1 MVITLKNRSRENR
14 QRFIKVLFSRK
25 IVIAAFIGV
34 MIFIVC
40 AVFAKWLSPCDP
52 NATHPEAVLQN
63 PSSSY
68 WLGTDQF
75 GRDTFSRLI
84 YGARISLI
92 IGVLAVSIACVVG
105 VFLGLCAA
113 YFGGWVD
120 IVITRVCE
128 TISCIPSIMVSVAL
142 ITILGHSISSLAVIL
157 SISTVPGYVRMMRGQ
172 ALSAKQTDYVKSSE
186 IHGASSLYSMF
197 KHILPNTISPI
208 IVLLTQQVGAT
219 ILMESGLSYL
229 GVGITIPTA
238 SWGTMVSNGKNYL
251 FSNPVLALAPG
262 LCVALLVICLNVL
275 GDGIR
280 DAMDPRLRGEL

>member
-1 MVITLKNRSRENR
+1 M
-14 QRFIKVLFSRK
+14 FSRK
-25 IVIAAFIGV
+25 IVIVAFIGV
-34 MIFIVC
+34 MIFLAC
-40 AVFAKWLSPCDP
+40 AIFAKWLSPHDP
-52 NATHPEAVLQN
+52 NATNPDSVLAP
-63 PSSSY
+63 PSETF
-68 WLGTDQF
+68 WFGTDQY

-120 IVITRVCE
+120 IIITRVCE
-128 TISCIPSIMVSVAL
+128 TISCIPAIMVSVAL

-238 SWGTMVSNGKNYL
+238 SWGTMVANGKNYL
-251 FSNPVLALAPG
+251 ISNPVLALAPG
-262 LCVALLVICLNVL
+262 LCVAILVICLNVL

>member
-1 MVITLKNRSRENR
+1 MKNRNKEKR
-14 QRFIKVLFSRK
+14 QRFFKAMFSRK
-25 IVIAAFIGV
+25 IVIVAFIGV
-34 MIFIVC
+34 LIFIAC
-40 AVFAKWLSPCDP
+40 AVFAPLLSPCDP
-52 NATHPEAVLQN
+52 NATHPESVLLQ
-63 PSSSY
+63 PSAEY
-68 WLGTDQF
+68 KLGTDQY
-75 GRDTFSRLI
+75 GRDTLSRLI

-92 IGVLAVSIACVVG
+92 IGVLAVTIACVVG

-120 IVITRVCE
+120 VIITRVCE
-128 TISCIPSIMVSVAL
+128 TISCIPAIMVAVAL

-157 SISTVPGYVRMMRGQ
+157 SISTIPGYVRMMRGQ

-186 IHGASSLYSMF
+186 IHGASSMYSMF
-197 KHILPNTISPI
+197 RHILPNTISPV

-229 GVGITIPTA
+229 GVGITIPTS
-238 SWGTMVSNGKNYL
+238 SWGTMVANGKNYL
-251 FSNPVLALAPG
+251 ISNPILALAPG